1 MLINE
6 ISIILPALNEEKSIP
21 ILLNEIYKNLNKT
34 DISYEIIL
42 VDDGSEN
49 HLEDYI
55 EKNEKLKIFRNHYTK
70 GQTQS
75 ILYGIEE
82 SNFEY
87 LFILDS
93 DGQNPPSEIMKI
105 VNYYNENFDSCDVVS
120 GIRVNRKDK
129 KVRSLYSKFANW
141 MIRLL
146 TKSKCKDLG
155 CAMKLFRKD
164 MLSGIE
170 FNGDIHRIIV
180 PIFEYRNYKLLQ
192 INVKHNPREF
202 GETNYGFGR
211 VIAVTIDS
219 ILLYLTEGFTKSVRY
234 ALGKLSL
241 YFGILSTLFF
251 SLAIYQKY
259 TAEIFVHKNPIFL
272 IGIVTFFVSLQFFA
286 TSITSFFIENKYK
299 N

>member
-1 MLINE
+1 M
-6 ISIILPALNEEKSIP
+6 PALNEERSVP
-21 ILLNEIYKNLNKT
+21 FLLKDIYKNLDEA

-49 HLEDYI
+49 NLEKFI
-55 EKNEKLKIFRNHYTK
+55 EKNDKLRIYRNSYTK

-87 LFILDS
+87 IFILDS
-93 DGQNPPSEIMKI
+93 DGQNPPSEIMKL
-105 VNYYNENFDSCDVVS
+105 VNYYNENFGSCDVVS

-129 KVRSLYSKFANW
+129 KIRSLYSKFANW
-141 MIRLL
+141 IIRLL

-155 CAMKLFRKD
+155 CSMKLFRKE

-180 PIFEYRNYKLLQ
+180 PIFEYRNYNLFQ

-202 GETNYGFGR
+202 GDTNYGFGR
-211 VIAVTIDS
+211 IIAVTIDS

-241 YFGILSTLFF
+241 YFGVLSSLFF
-251 SLAIYQKY
+251 SLSIYQKY
-259 TAEIFVHKNPIFL
+259 TDGVFVHKNPIFL